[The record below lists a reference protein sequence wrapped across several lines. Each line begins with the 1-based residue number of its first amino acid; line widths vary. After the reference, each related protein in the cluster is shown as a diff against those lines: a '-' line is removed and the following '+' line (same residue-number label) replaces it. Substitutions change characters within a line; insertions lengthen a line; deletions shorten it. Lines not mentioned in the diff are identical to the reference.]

1 MLPVVYEELIKLDQ
15 ILDIPSF
22 DTVDDMKIDKRMSD
36 IWFSLYNQIL
46 ELYNE

>member
-1 MLPVVYEELIKLDQ
+1 MVPIAYEELINIVLV
-15 ILDIPSF
+15 DIPDVESI
-22 DTVDDMKIDKRMSD
+22 DDMKIDKRMSD